1 MRRRA
6 LTHDVHEARPIVK
19 WAGGKAALVPT
30 LLAELP
36 SEIRTYVEPFAGG
49 AALFFALS
57 SAPERRFRR
66 ARLNDRNA
74 ELVAC
79 YRAVQNELPALV
91 ARLGTYRYDKEL
103 YYQVRELDVREL
115 GDVERGARLLFL
127 NRTCFNGLWREN
139 SKGKF
144 NVPFGSYKNPRI
156 LDELLL
162 ERARIALTDVKLT
175 SADFTDACKRLGPG
189 DFVYFD
195 PPYVPATR
203 TASFTAYSASG
214 FTMSDQQRLVVL
226 LRDLAARG
234 VKAMLSNADTPETR
248 ELYAGFRVRAVS
260 ARRPINSDPQK
271 RGAASELIVTNFEPT
286 SPPPRRATRPTKPLP
301 KSVIR

>member
-19 WAGGKAALVPT
+19 WAGGKAALVPA

-36 SEIRTYVEPFAGG
+36 QEIRTYVEPFAGG
-49 AALFFALS
+49 AALFFALA
-57 SAPERRFRR
+57 SAPVRRFRR

-79 YRAVQNELPALV
+79 YRAVQRELPALV
-91 ARLGTYRYDKEL
+91 ERLGTYRYDKEL
-103 YYQVRELDVREL
+103 YYQVRDIDPREL

-144 NVPFGSYKNPRI
+144 NVPFGTYKNPRI
-156 LDELLL
+156 LDPLLL
-162 ERARIALTDVKLT
+162 ERANAALAGVKLT
-175 SADFTDACKRLGPG
+175 NDDFAAACGRLVAG

-214 FTMSDQQRLVVL
+214 FTMVDQQRLVTL
-226 LRDLAARG
+226 LADLAKRG

-248 ELYAGFRVRAVS
+248 KLYAGFRWVPVS
-260 ARRPINSDPQK
+260 ARRPINSDPNK
-271 RGAASELIVTNFEPT
+271 RGAAGELIVMNFEAEAVAPARA
-286 SPPPRRATRPTKPLP
+286 PRA
-301 KSVIR
+301 KSTARRGAR